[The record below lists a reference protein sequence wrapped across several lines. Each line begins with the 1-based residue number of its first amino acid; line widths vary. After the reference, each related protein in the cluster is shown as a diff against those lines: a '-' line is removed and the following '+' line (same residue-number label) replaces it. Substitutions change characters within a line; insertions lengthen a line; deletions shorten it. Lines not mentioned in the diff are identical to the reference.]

1 MPTIFETITAKLPK
15 ATEEQKQELAKLE
28 QPEIVTNAK
37 AEDLPLKDL
46 VVRWQKNPTEADTAY
61 LLHKMKPTINS
72 AMTSYA
78 PGHQKD
84 LAIKAA
90 NLTLHA
96 LKSFDPERG
105 VDPTT
110 YVFHNLKRLNRF
122 ANRRSNIIPISEK
135 AAQEYNYLQQV
146 KQDFMDTFDR
156 EPSDMELA
164 DRTGYS
170 LKKVTKL
177 LNGNKVTSET
187 STLNPES
194 GNSTQFQSDLKDED
208 FIEYVYRSVGPI
220 DQKILEW
227 SSGLHGR
234 KVLSNKEI
242 AAKLHLTPAA
252 ISQRRGKLI
261 NMVSEVRGM
270 L

>member
-1 MPTIFETITAKLPK
+1 MPTIFETITEKLPK
-15 ATEEQKQELAKLE
+15 ATEEQKKELELLE
-28 QPEIVTNAK
+28 PTVVETTK

-46 VVRWQKNPTEADTAY
+46 VVRWQQNPSDEDTAY
-61 LLHKMKPTINS
+61 LLHKLRPTINS

-90 NLTLHA
+90 NLA
-96 LKSFDPERG
+96 LSALRNFDPERG

-122 ANRRSNIIPISEK
+122 ANRRSNIIPLSER
-135 AAQEYNYLQQV
+135 AMQEYNFLQQV
-146 KQDFMDTFDR
+146 KQDFEDTFDR

-177 LNGNKVTSET
+177 LTGNKVTSET

-194 GNSTQFQSDLKDED
+194 GNQTQFSSDLTDDD

-234 KVLSNKEI
+234 PVLSNKEI
-242 AAKLHLTPAA
+242 AAKLHLSPAA
-252 ISQRRGKLI
+252 ISQRRAKLI
-261 NMVSEVRGM
+261 SMLEEVRGM